1 MPEKSYPVII
11 QTWLKGRGSVLLHG
25 SCTDGAAI
33 RWAKKEVLRWNE
45 QRRPK
50 EGERIWQKSIYGNY
64 RLIGLLKHGGMED
77 FGRPFTEIRAVL
89 VDEIA
94 KIEAQNELETK
105 LLSVVMG
112 QDAIEDQYQIT
123 LPIIQ
128 PRAMPIYEHKNESHP
143 DAQAKSPQSIK
154 SRYFLYVFVLL
165 IAIVTAIGYA
175 ISKHEFPSV
184 PSEETAKPVATQNKI
199 KTFDETKGSQ
209 DRTETQGSNHKQS
222 KKTHNITWHLE
233 YPDYSIFP
241 NWKEKGEER
250 CEVYV
255 NRKKINNGDKFIFKY
270 EDTLELH
277 AKLKNEE
284 EEIEEFLEW
293 NQGENRNPEWPYSI
307 TRDET
312 ISVKFVTTI
321 KFQKYCNDLRNWIK
335 QSEKIPIVSK
345 DYAEAKKRENSHED
359 WKKFCEQGERLKNI
373 FPDLWAKDYQ
383 DKIDKAKNTLS
394 QEQKIIEQGPPKFT
408 LTIHVKPEEAFYLL
422 QLDNKEKSSS
432 ILLQLDNKEKSSS
445 ILKDLNGGKYT
456 VFVYTKPEYKW
467 KEKQENGFNIIENND
482 NRSLEG
488 NIDLQKE
495 TTITLNAE
503 KRLYPVTYEIEYP
516 DYKGLFN
523 NREERCK
530 ISVNGEQIKDGD
542 SKKYEHGTRLTWK
555 AEVKK
560 NGLEEWKRE
569 SDIEIKGK
577 QTVKITFSTTKKF
590 EDFKKFIDDIKLWYE
605 KDIHDLSYKLDDD
618 IEKVLTPLQ
627 DHIKKGKEFEKQDI
641 SWGEKR
647 WDSSYHEKMKKAKSK
662 LENYFKKWADS
673 CPKPTS
679 DDYNKVLTAGKDVSL
694 KLEKWQKQGDVLK
707 KIDDNAEEKIWQ
719 YEDKLK
725 ESKDLLEKE
734 KKKFE
739 LAERIKKISESLD
752 VKNFKEQAVNWS
764 KIHQNV
770 KCILRRTNLENSSL
784 GNFGPATDFKSKIK
798 ILSAQVKK
806 VNQKTLWE
814 LVFMINLEELFSNT
828 NISGSWNWIKE
839 HSAEKIEANF
849 EISFPNIEYIKVS
862 MNSNTMEISI
872 DSIQL
877 DFTEEEKQNLF
888 LNSLKSQK

>member
-1 MPEKSYPVII
+1 
-11 QTWLKGRGSVLLHG
+11 
-25 SCTDGAAI
+25 
-33 RWAKKEVLRWNE
+33 
-45 QRRPK
+45 
-50 EGERIWQKSIYGNY
+50 
-64 RLIGLLKHGGMED
+64 
-77 FGRPFTEIRAVL
+77 
-89 VDEIA
+89 
-94 KIEAQNELETK
+94 
-105 LLSVVMG
+105 
-112 QDAIEDQYQIT
+112 
-123 LPIIQ
+123 
-128 PRAMPIYEHKNESHP
+128 MPICETQADSPP
-143 DAQAKSPQSIK
+143 DAQVQSIK
-154 SRYFLYVFVLL
+154 SRAFLYVFVLL

-175 ISKHEFPSV
+175 ISKHELPSV
-184 PSEETAKPVATQNKI
+184 PSEETAKPKSAEDIKPVATQNKVKI
-199 KTFDETKGSQ
+199 SDETKGNQ
-209 DRTETQGSNHKQS
+209 DQTETKGSNHEQP
-222 KKTHNITWHLE
+222 KKTHNITWQLE
-233 YPDYSIFP
+233 YPNYSIFP
-241 NWKEKGEER
+241 KWEEKGEER
-250 CEVYV
+250 CHIYV
-255 NRKKINNGDKFIFKY
+255 NGKKIHNGDKSIFKY

-277 AKLKNEE
+277 AKVKDEK
-284 EEIEEFLEW
+284 IEEFLEW
-293 NQGENRNPEWPYSI
+293 NQGQNRNPEWTYSI

-312 ISVKFVTTI
+312 ISVKFVTTT
-321 KFQKYCNDLRNWIK
+321 KFQKYCNDLRNWI
-335 QSEKIPIVSK
+335 QPSETIPIPSK
-345 DYAEAKKRENSHED
+345 DYVEAKKKENRHED
-359 WKKFCEQGERLKNI
+359 WKKFCEEGERLKKI
-373 FPDLWAKDYQ
+373 FPDLWANDYQ

-394 QEQKIIEQGPPKFT
+394 KEQEIIKQGPPKFI
-408 LTIHVKPEEAFYLL
+408 LTIHVEPEEAFESLR
-422 QLDNKEKSSS
+422 LDDEAQSSR
-432 ILLQLDNKEKSSS
+432 
-445 ILKDLNGGKYT
+445 ILKDLDERTYQ
-456 VFVYTKPEYKW
+456 VAVDTKPEYKW
-467 KEKQENGFNIIENND
+467 GKKQENDLCITQND
-482 NRSLEG
+482 NRTLKV
-488 NIDLQKE
+488 NISLQKE
-495 TTITLNAE
+495 TKITLKAE
-503 KRLYPVTYEIEYP
+503 KQLYPVTYEIEYP

-530 ISVNGEQIKDGD
+530 IYVNGKPIKNGE
-542 SKKYEHGTRLTWK
+542 SREYEHGTRLTWK

-569 SDIEIKGK
+569 SDIEITGK
-577 QTVKITFSTTKKF
+577 KTVKITFSTTKKF
-590 EDFKKFIDDIKLWYE
+590 KDFKEFVDDIKSWYE
-605 KDIHDLSYKLDDD
+605 KDIPDPSYKLDDD

-662 LENYFKKWADS
+662 LENYFKKWADF
-673 CPKPTS
+673 CPKPTP
-679 DDYNKVLTAGKDVSL
+679 DDYNEILKNGKDVCDKL
-694 KLEKWQKQGDVLK
+694 KKWQEQGDVLK

-725 ESKDLLEKE
+725 KSKDLLEKE